1 MKTAPA
7 VSEKCSFKKIGL
19 MLQCPVLQKDNP
31 GRTESPA
38 GIQRRNVDRRRRD
51 FPIPPACIGIVY
63 FRFFRKN
70 DSILSNGIA
79 FFPPPS

>member
-7 VSEKCSFKKIGL
+7 VPEKCSFKKIGL

-38 GIQRRNVDRRRRD
+38 GILY
-51 FPIPPACIGIVY
+51 FGLLPPCYLV
-63 FRFFRKN
+63 FQKKMRFF
-70 DSILSNGIA
+70 
-79 FFPPPS
+79 